1 MKENERKRRKKREM
15 RVEKERSGSGMKW
28 NSFTGATLTSL
39 PSSQPV
45 LLALSSFSP
54 LPSLSLS
61 SLSPSFFLFAL
72 HPLALLLP
80 GQESLSR
87 KNWPSL
93 PSCFLFFLSPSFF
106 TLLSIHPCL
115 LTRSA
120 ERGGGGCSSWGWL
133 EWEDEREEKDC
144 FSFSFL
150 PLNQSFERK
159 RRSDTRPEEEN
170 LFSFFQLLLAFS
182 CCLLLLEPTFQSPEK
197 ISFHKSHSVSRSWTK
212 VAHLPFLLLVLSSS
226 SLLSSQR

>member
-1 MKENERKRRKKREM
+1 MSDRNKKRINWRARRKKRGREMKENERKRRKKREM

-45 LLALSSFSP
+45 LLALSPLSLSP
-54 LPSLSLS
+54 LSLSLS
-61 SLSPSFFLFAL
+61 FHLFLLFAL
-72 HPLALLLP
+72 HPLVLLLP

-106 TLLSIHPCL
+106 TLLSIHPWL

-133 EWEDEREEKDC
+133 E
-144 FSFSFL
+144 
-150 PLNQSFERK
+150 
-159 RRSDTRPEEEN
+159 
-170 LFSFFQLLLAFS
+170 
-182 CCLLLLEPTFQSPEK
+182 
-197 ISFHKSHSVSRSWTK
+197 
-212 VAHLPFLLLVLSSS
+212 
-226 SLLSSQR
+226 